1 MKMYRNYDGNKSGF
15 GDTSVSAAGPNPDTV
30 STFAAVRASD
40 GALTIMAINKQ
51 SLSSVPATIS
61 LTNYLPAGTAQVW
74 QLTSANAITR
84 LSDIAFAGNAFSGTL
99 PPQSITLFILS
110 AGGPPHL
117 RAGSMS
123 LGNTFD
129 LWLDGLAGQRYVI
142 QAATN
147 FVNWVPVST
156 NTLGS
161 NSVHVVLATGNQ
173 PYRFYRAQWMP

>member
-1 MKMYRNYDGNKSGF
+1 MKLYRNYDGNKSGF
-15 GDTSVSAAGPNPDTV
+15 GDASVSASGPNPDV
-30 STFAAVRASD
+30 ISTFAGLRSSD

-51 SLSSVPATIS
+51 SLASASATLN
-61 LTNYLPAGTAQVW
+61 LTNFLPNGTAQVW

-84 LSDIAFAGNAFSGTL
+84 LSDLTFVGNLFTNTL
-99 PPQSITLFILS
+99 PPQSITMFILA
-110 AGGPPHL
+110 AGGPPRL
-117 RAGSMS
+117 RAGALNPS
-123 LGNTFD
+123 NTFD
-129 LWLDGLAGQRYVI
+129 LWLDGVAGQRYVI

-147 FVNWVPVST
+147 FVNWIPVQT